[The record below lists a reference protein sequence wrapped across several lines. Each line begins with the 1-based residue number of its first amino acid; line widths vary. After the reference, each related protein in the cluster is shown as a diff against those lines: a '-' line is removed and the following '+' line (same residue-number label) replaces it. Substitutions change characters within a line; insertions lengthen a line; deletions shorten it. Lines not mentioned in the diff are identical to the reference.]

1 LSANAAVEDM
11 LPHAGAGSKPKPG
24 KERRSMFTASYD
36 EDELASHTESSEE
49 KGALGGVVA

>member
-24 KERRSMFTASYD
+24 KKRRSMFTASYD